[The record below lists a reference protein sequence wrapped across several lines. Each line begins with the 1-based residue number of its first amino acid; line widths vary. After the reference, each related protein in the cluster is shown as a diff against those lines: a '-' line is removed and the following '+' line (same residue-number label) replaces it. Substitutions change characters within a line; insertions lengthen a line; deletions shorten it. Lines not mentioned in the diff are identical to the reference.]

1 MGKRKEDKKKE
12 KKITKKINNKKLPV
26 SEMNFYPSLETYQS
40 PDFCS
45 AVPALQDSLAIVI
58 NN

>member
-1 MGKRKEDKKKE
+1 MGKRKEDKKE
-12 KKITKKINNKKLPV
+12 KKCTKKINNKKLPV
-26 SEMNFYPSLETYQS
+26 SEMSFYPSLETYQS

-45 AVPALQDSLAIVI
+45 AVPALQDSLANVI

>member
-1 MGKRKEDKKKE
+1 MGKRKKDKKE
-12 KKITKKINNKKLPV
+12 KKCTKIINNKKLPV
-26 SEMNFYPSLETYQS
+26 SEMNFYPSLDIYQS
-40 PDFCS
+40 LDFCS